1 MELVLV
7 SWFKSFF
14 MCLEA
19 VFWVEP
25 GGFAPSKAT
34 IHSRILNLVGLW
46 RSTSIKYT
54 RMSNIVGHYFLAM
67 IL

>member
-1 MELVLV
+1 
-7 SWFKSFF
+7 

>member
-25 GGFAPSKAT
+25 GGFAPSKSHNPFT
-34 IHSRILNLVGLW
+34 NFKSRGTLE
-46 RSTSIKYT
+46 KYF
-54 RMSNIVGHYFLAM
+54 NQIY
-67 IL
+67 